1 MKEPTDTPQELGRT
15 ANPQNTP
22 IASDEWPTSEFLA
35 AFKAQAKQDMMDDV
49 VAYIAKRATWLQH
62 QHGDRVND
70 LITEMVTDALGDTFE
85 GRITWDP
92 LRCPLELHLKSTIRS
107 RLAKQLERA
116 ENYEHVDVFEA
127 PEHEVEDA
135 FVRDDKPALTP
146 TKKVSKYVKRFTDEL
161 RAQAADD
168 APVLKIIDLHLQD
181 ITDRRHICHMTG
193 MRPADYHNAFRR
205 LKRLA
210 DKIPADLRAAARDAI
225 S

>member
-1 MKEPTDTPQELGRT
+1 
-15 ANPQNTP
+15 
-22 IASDEWPTSEFLA
+22 
-35 AFKAQAKQDMMDDV
+35 
-49 VAYIAKRATWLQH
+49 VA
-62 QHGDRVND
+62 G
-70 LITEMVTDALGDTFE
+70 
-85 GRITWDP
+85 
-92 LRCPLELHLKSTIRS
+92 ELHLKSTIRS
-107 RLAKQLERA
+107 RLAKELERI

-135 FVRDDKPALTP
+135 FVRDDKPALAP
-146 TKKVSKYVKRFTDEL
+146 TKKISKYVKRFTDEL
-161 RAQAADD
+161 RAHAADD

>member
-1 MKEPTDTPQELGRT
+1 MKEPNDTPQELGRT
-15 ANPQNTP
+15 ANPQSTP
-22 IASDEWPTSEFLA
+22 IAGDEWPTAEFLG
-35 AFKAQAKQDMMDDV
+35 AFRAQTKQDMMDDV
-49 VAYIAKRATWLQH
+49 VAYIAKRATWLMH

-70 LITEMVTDALGDTFE
+70 VILEMVTDALGDTYE

-92 LRCPLELHLKSTIRS
+92 LRCPLELHLKSTVRS
-107 RLAKQLERA
+107 RLAKELERA

-127 PEHEVEDA
+127 PEDQVQDA

-146 TKKVSKYVKRFTDEL
+146 TKQVSKYVKRFAEEL

-168 APVLKIIDLHLQD
+168 QVVLKIIDLHLQD

-210 DKIPADLRAAARDAI
+210 DKIPAELRAAARDAI

>member
-1 MKEPTDTPQELGRT
+1 MKEPTDTRQELERNTTNLTPSAHEHT
-15 ANPQNTP
+15 A
-22 IASDEWPTSEFLA
+22 EWLA
-35 AFKAQAKQDMMDDV
+35 AFKVQAKQDMMDDV
-49 VAYIAKRATWLQH
+49 VAYIAKRATWLEH

-70 LITEMVTDALGDTFE
+70 VIIEMVTDALGDTFE

-92 LRCPLELHLKSTIRS
+92 RRCPLELHLKSTIRS
-107 RLAKQLERA
+107 RLGKELERA

-127 PEHEVEDA
+127 PEREVEDA
-135 FVRDDKPALTP
+135 FARDDKPALTP
-146 TKKVSKYVKRFTDEL
+146 TKKVSKYVERFTEEL

-210 DKIPADLRAAARDAI
+210 DKIPAELRAAARDAI

>member
-1 MKEPTDTPQELGRT
+1 MKDPTDTPQELGRT
-15 ANPQNTP
+15 ANMQSTS
-22 IASDEWPTSEFLA
+22 IAGDDWPTAEFLA

-49 VAYIAKRATWLQH
+49 VAYVAKRATWLEH
-62 QHGDRVND
+62 QHGDRVD
-70 LITEMVTDALGDTFE
+70 DVIFEMVNDALGDTFE

-107 RLAKQLERA
+107 RLAKELERA
-116 ENYEHVDVFEA
+116 ENYAVTEIDEA
-127 PEHEVEDA
+127 PEHDVNEA
-135 FVRDDKPALTP
+135 MLRDSKPSLTA
-146 TKKVSKYVKRFTDEL
+146 TKKVSKYVTRFTDEL
-161 RAQAADD
+161 RRQAADD
-168 APVLKIIDLHLQD
+168 EAVLKIIDLHLQD

-210 DKIPADLRAAARDAI
+210 DRVSPELRAAARESI